1 MKSFFKIFFASMLA
15 IIITGVITGLI
26 FFGIIAGLISS
37 AGDKP
42 VVVKENSILKITLD
56 NEIVDRA
63 TDNPLQNIDFM
74 SLQSNQKLGLYDI
87 LKCIKKAKTD
97 KDIKGI
103 YLELTDIE
111 AGIATVEEIRN
122 ALVSFKDSGK
132 FIISYS
138 DYYSQKAYYLAS
150 ASDKVYI
157 NPQGTIDFKGLS
169 AELMFFKGTLEKL
182 GVEPQI
188 IRHGKFKSAI
198 EPFILDKMSPE
209 NREQTITYMKSIWD
223 NIVAG
228 ISESRK
234 ITSAEL
240 NNLADSMK
248 IENAT
253 AALNYKLV
261 DGLKYKDE
269 IITELQTLSGVT
281 EKEGLRF
288 TSLGNYKK
296 SPEKKEE
303 RKKGLAKD
311 KIAII
316 YASGEIDMGEGED
329 QKIGSEGLSKVIRK
343 ARKDSTIKAVVFRVN
358 SPGGSALASE
368 VIWREIVLTKKVKPV
383 IVSMGDVAASGG
395 YYISCPADVILADR
409 NTITGSIGVFGVL
422 WNGQKLMNE
431 KLGITV
437 DRVTTNTHSDI
448 GSVFRPMEDS
458 ERAII
463 QKSVEEIYDVFIT
476 HVAEGRSIE
485 KSQVDSV
492 GQGRVWSGVNA
503 KEIKLIDEFGGI
515 ERAIEIAKE
524 KAKLDN
530 YRIVELP
537 RQKDPFQQ
545 ILEQLKG
552 DSQESAIKQYLGFSF
567 KYYKNLNELINLKG
581 VQARLPYFIDIN

>member
-228 ISESRK
+228 ISDTRK
-234 ITSAEL
+234 ITPFEL

-248 IENAT
+248 IENAN

-269 IITELQTLSGVT
+269 IITELETLSGVT

-524 KAKLDN
+524 KAKLEN

-581 VQARLPYFIDIN
+581 VQARLPYFININ

>member
-15 IIITGVITGLI
+15 IIITGLITGLI
-26 FFGIIAGLISS
+26 FFGIIAGLVSS

-42 VVVKENSILKITLD
+42 VVVKDNSILKITLD

-63 TDNPLQNIDFM
+63 NDNPLQNFDFM
-74 SLQSNQKLGLYDI
+74 SMTSSQKLGLYDI
-87 LKCIKKAKTD
+87 LKDIKKAKTD
-97 KDIKGI
+97 DKIKGI
-103 YLELTDIE
+103 YLELTNIT
-111 AGIATVEEIRN
+111 AGAATVEEIRS
-122 ALVSFKDSGK
+122 ALLSFKESGK

-150 ASDKVYI
+150 AADKVYI
-157 NPQGTIDFKGLS
+157 NPQGAIEFKGLS
-169 AELMFFKGTLEKL
+169 AELMFFKGALEKL

-198 EPFILDKMSPE
+198 EPFILDKMSPA

-228 ISESRK
+228 ISESRQ
-234 ITSAEL
+234 ITVAEL

-253 AALNYKLV
+253 SALNYKMV

-269 IITELQTLSGVT
+269 IIAELHTLSSVP
-281 EKEGLRF
+281 EKDKLKFIGLA
-288 TSLGNYKK
+288 NYTKA
-296 SPEKKEE
+296 PEKKEGDNN
-303 RKKGLAKD
+303 GLAKE

-316 YASGEIDMGEGED
+316 YASGEINMGEGED
-329 QKIGSEGLSKVIRK
+329 QKIGSDGLSKVIRK
-343 ARKDSTIKAVVFRVN
+343 ARLDSTIKAVVFRVN

-368 VIWREIVLTKKVKPV
+368 VIWREIVLTKQVKPV

-422 WNGQKLMNE
+422 WNGQKLLNE
-431 KLGITV
+431 KLGVTV

-463 QKSVEEIYDVFIT
+463 QKSVEDIYDVFIT
-476 HVAEGRSIE
+476 HVGEGRGIE
-485 KSQVDSV
+485 KAQVDSI

-524 KAKLDN
+524 KANLEN

-537 RQKDPFQQ
+537 RQKDPLQQ
-545 ILEQLKG
+545 ILKQLKG
-552 DSQESAIKQYLGFSF
+552 ESEESTIKQYLGFSY
-567 KYYKNLNELINLKG
+567 KYYKNLNELINIDG
-581 VQARLPYFIDIN
+581 VQARLPYFISIN

>member
-15 IIITGVITGLI
+15 IIITGLITGLI
-26 FFGIIAGLISS
+26 FFGIIAGLVSS

-42 VVVKENSILKITLD
+42 VVVKDNSILKITLD

-63 TDNPLQNIDFM
+63 NDNPLQNFDFM
-74 SLQSNQKLGLYDI
+74 SMTSSQKLGLYDI
-87 LKCIKKAKTD
+87 LKDIKKAKTD
-97 KDIKGI
+97 DKIKGI
-103 YLELTDIE
+103 YLELTNIT
-111 AGIATVEEIRN
+111 AGAATVEEIRS
-122 ALVSFKDSGK
+122 ALLSFKESGK

-150 ASDKVYI
+150 AADKVYI
-157 NPQGTIDFKGLS
+157 NPQGAIEFKGLS
-169 AELMFFKGTLEKL
+169 AELMFFKGALEKL

-198 EPFILDKMSPE
+198 EPFILDKMSPA

-223 NIVAG
+223 NIIAG
-228 ISESRK
+228 ISESRQ
-234 ITSAEL
+234 ITVAEL

-253 AALNYKLV
+253 SALNYKMV

-269 IITELQTLSGVT
+269 IIAELHTLSGVP
-281 EKEGLRF
+281 EKDNLKFIGLA
-288 TSLGNYKK
+288 NYTKA
-296 SPEKKEE
+296 PEKKEGDNN
-303 RKKGLAKD
+303 GLAKE

-316 YASGEIDMGEGED
+316 YASGEINMGEGED
-329 QKIGSEGLSKVIRK
+329 QKIGSDGLSKVIRK
-343 ARKDSTIKAVVFRVN
+343 ARLDSTIKAVVFRVN

-368 VIWREIVLTKKVKPV
+368 VIWREIVLTKQVKPV

-422 WNGQKLMNE
+422 WNGQKLLNE
-431 KLGITV
+431 KLGVTV

-463 QKSVEEIYDVFIT
+463 QKSVEDIYDVFIT
-476 HVAEGRSIE
+476 HVGEGRGIE
-485 KSQVDSV
+485 KAQVDSI

-524 KAKLDN
+524 KANLEN

-537 RQKDPFQQ
+537 RQKDPLQQ
-545 ILEQLKG
+545 ILKQLKG
-552 DSQESAIKQYLGFSF
+552 ESEESTIKQYLGFSY
-567 KYYKNLNELINLKG
+567 KYYKNLNELINIDG
-581 VQARLPYFIDIN
+581 VQARLPYFISIN

>member
-15 IIITGVITGLI
+15 IIITSIITGLI
-26 FFGIIAGLISS
+26 FFGIIAGLVSS

-42 VVVKENSILKITLD
+42 VVVKNNSILKITLD

-63 TDNPLQNIDFM
+63 NDNPLQNFDFM
-74 SLQSNQKLGLYDI
+74 SMKSNQKMGLYDI
-87 LKCIKKAKTD
+87 LKDIKKAKTD
-97 KDIKGI
+97 DKIKGI
-103 YLELTDIE
+103 YMELTNIS
-111 AGIATVEEIRN
+111 AGAATVEEIRN
-122 ALVSFKDSGK
+122 ALLSFKESGK

-150 ASDKVYI
+150 AADKVYI
-157 NPQGTIDFKGLS
+157 NPQGAIDFKGLS

-198 EPFILDKMSPE
+198 EPFILDKMSPA

-223 NIVAG
+223 NLVAG
-228 ISESRK
+228 ISESRQ
-234 ITSAEL
+234 ITVAEL

-248 IENAT
+248 IENAA
-253 AALNYKLV
+253 AALTYKMV

-269 IITELQTLSGVT
+269 IIAELHTLSGVP
-281 EKEGLRF
+281 EKDKLNFMGLA
-288 TSLGNYKK
+288 NYTKV
-296 SPEKKEE
+296 PEKKDGD
-303 RKKGLAKD
+303 KKGLAKQ
-311 KIAII
+311 KVAII
-316 YASGEIDMGEGED
+316 YASGEINMGEGED
-329 QKIGSEGLSKVIRK
+329 QKIGSDGLSKVIRK
-343 ARKDSTIKAVVFRVN
+343 ARLDSTVKAVVFRVN

-368 VIWREIVLTKKVKPV
+368 VIWREIVLTKQVKPV

-463 QKSVEEIYDVFIT
+463 QKSVEDIYDVFIT
-476 HVAEGRSIE
+476 HVGEGRGIE
-485 KSQVDSV
+485 KAQVDSI

-515 ERAIEIAKE
+515 ERAIELAVE
-524 KAKLDN
+524 KANLDN

-537 RQKDPFQQ
+537 RKKDPMQQ
-545 ILEQLKG
+545 ILQQLKG
-552 DSQESAIKQYLGFSF
+552 ESEESTIKQYLGFSY
-567 KYYKNLNELINLKG
+567 KYYKNLNDLINMKG
-581 VQARLPYFIDIN
+581 VQARMPYFININ

>member
-1 MKSFFKIFFASMLA
+1 MLA
-15 IIITGVITGLI
+15 IIITCVITGLI
-26 FFGIIAGLISS
+26 FFGIIVGLVSS

-42 VVVKENSILKITLD
+42 VIVKDNSILKITLD
-56 NEIVDRA
+56 NEIVDRSN
-63 TDNPLQNIDFM
+63 DNPLQNFDFM
-74 SLQSNQKLGLYDI
+74 SMTSTQKLGLYDI
-87 LKCIKKAKTD
+87 LKDIKKAKTD
-97 KDIKGI
+97 DKIKGI
-103 YLELTDIE
+103 YMELTNIS
-111 AGIATVEEIRN
+111 AGAATVEEIRN
-122 ALVSFKDSGK
+122 ALLSFKESGK

-150 ASDKVYI
+150 AADKVYI
-157 NPQGTIDFKGLS
+157 NPQGAIDFKGLS

-198 EPFILDKMSPE
+198 EPFILDKMSPA

-223 NIVAG
+223 NLVAG
-228 ISESRK
+228 ISESRQ
-234 ITSAEL
+234 ITVAEL

-253 AALNYKLV
+253 AALTYKMV

-269 IITELQTLSGVT
+269 IISELHTLSGVP
-281 EKEGLRF
+281 EKDKLKFIGLA
-288 TSLGNYKK
+288 NYTKV
-296 SPEKKEE
+296 PEKKSED
-303 RKKGLAKD
+303 KKGLAKQ

-316 YASGEIDMGEGED
+316 YASGEINMGDGEE
-329 QKIGSEGLSKVIRK
+329 QKIGSDGLSKVIRK
-343 ARKDSTIKAVVFRVN
+343 ARLDSTIKAVVFRVN

-368 VIWREIVLTKKVKPV
+368 VIWREIVLTKQVKPV

-395 YYISCPADVILADR
+395 YYIACPADVILADR

-422 WNGQKLMNE
+422 WNGQKLLNE
-431 KLGITV
+431 KLGVTV

-463 QKSVEEIYDVFIT
+463 QKSVEDIYDVFIT
-476 HVAEGRSIE
+476 HVAEGRNIE
-485 KSQVDSV
+485 KAQVDSI

-524 KAKLDN
+524 KANLDN

-537 RQKDPFQQ
+537 HQKDPMQQ
-545 ILEQLKG
+545 IIQQLKG
-552 DSQESAIKQYLGFSF
+552 DSEESTIKQYLGFSY
-567 KYYKNLNELINLKG
+567 KYYKNLNELMNIKG
-581 VQARLPYFIDIN
+581 VQARLPYFININ

>member
-15 IIITGVITGLI
+15 IIITGVITVLI
-26 FFGIIAGLISS
+26 FIGIFASLVSS
-37 AGDKP
+37 VNDKP
-42 VVVKENSILKITLD
+42 VAVKENSILKITLD

-63 TDNPLQNIDFM
+63 TDNPLQNFDFM
-74 SLQSNQKLGLYDI
+74 SMKSNQKLGLYDI
-87 LKCIKKAKTD
+87 LKDIKKAKTD
-97 KDIKGI
+97 SNIKGI
-103 YLELTDIE
+103 YLELSEIS
-111 AGIATVEEIRN
+111 AGIATVEEIRT
-122 ALVSFKDSGK
+122 ALLAFKESGK

-138 DYYSQKAYYLAS
+138 DFYSQKAYYLAS
-150 ASDKVYI
+150 AADKVYV
-157 NPQGTIDFKGLS
+157 NPQGLVEFKGLG

-198 EPFILDKMSPE
+198 EPFILDKMSPA

-228 ISESRK
+228 ISETRK
-234 ITSAEL
+234 ITSTEL

-248 IENAT
+248 IDNAA

-269 IITELQTLSGVT
+269 IIAELQNLSGVS
-281 EKEGLRF
+281 EKDGLRF
-288 TSLGNYKK
+288 IGLANYTK

-303 RKKGLAKD
+303 GKKGLAKE

-329 QKIGSEGLSKVIRK
+329 QKIGSESLSKVIRR
-343 ARKDSTIKAVVFRVN
+343 ARKDSTIKAVVFRIN

-368 VIWREIVLTKKVKPV
+368 VIWREIDLTKKVKPV

-395 YYISCPADVILADR
+395 YYIACPADVILADH

-448 GSVFRPMEDS
+448 GSVFRPMEDA
-458 ERAII
+458 ERAVI

-476 HVAEGRSIE
+476 HVAEGRRIE
-485 KSQVDSV
+485 KAQVDSI

-515 ERAIEIAKE
+515 ERAIEIAIE
-524 KAKLDN
+524 KANLEN

-552 DSQESAIKQYLGFSF
+552 DSQESAIKQYLGFSY
-567 KYYKNLNELINLKG
+567 KYYKNLNELLNLKG
-581 VQARLPYFIDIN
+581 VQARLPYYININ